1 MSPISSF
8 FVVLSLGLSIGVFGQ
23 LPNLPRT
30 YLLRGGR
37 TIGIYKGIVV
47 AKDGYMAEGE
57 IEVQG
62 ARACRVSG
70 MRILYRDIRRMRLY
84 DIYDSTVFT
93 DLINIH
99 KGWRFWQFRA
109 GADSAGVVDNGVSG
123 ENGSRMFLFNGRRRV
138 KVYGSWTFYM
148 HYMYIAP
155 LLLAFIQKYYPEDY
169 PRFGTAVLVYPPA
182 AEMEMIRYLA
192 GKAGEPGR

>member
-8 FVVLSLGLSIGVFGQ
+8 LVVLALGWSVRVSGQ

-30 YLLRGGR
+30 YLLRGGK

-47 AKDGYMAEGE
+47 AKDGYVAGGE

-70 MRILYRDIRRMRLY
+70 LRILYRDIRRMRLY
-84 DIYDSTVFT
+84 AINDSTVFT

-99 KGWRFWQFRA
+99 KGWQFWQFRA
-109 GADSAGVVDNGVSG
+109 GTDSAGVVDNGVG
-123 ENGSRMFLFNGRRRV
+123 GGNGSRMFLFNGRRRI
-138 KVYGSWTFYM
+138 KVYGSWTFFM
-148 HYMYIAP
+148 HYMHIAP
-155 LLLAFIQKYYPEDY
+155 LLLAFIQQYYPQDY
-169 PRFGTAVLVYPPA
+169 AHFEAAVLVYPPA
-182 AEMEMIRYLA
+182 AEVEMIRYLA
-192 GKAGEPGR
+192 GKAGELGR